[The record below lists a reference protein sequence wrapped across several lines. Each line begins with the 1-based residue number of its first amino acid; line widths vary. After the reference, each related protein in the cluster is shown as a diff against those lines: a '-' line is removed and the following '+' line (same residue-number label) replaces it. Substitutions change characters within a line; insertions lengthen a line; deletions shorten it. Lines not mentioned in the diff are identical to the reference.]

1 MKPARL
7 IVITLLLCVMS
18 ALPTWAQA
26 PQLPSVKEVTTH
38 LDALYQAN
46 SSHATMTMEITTK
59 HFSRTLELE
68 SWSLGKDMM
77 LAVIRKPAR
86 EAGTAT
92 LKTADGLWNFAPR
105 ADRLMRVPPGLL
117 SEEWMG
123 SHFTNDDLVKANRYE
138 TEYDTTCA
146 WVDEGGERMLRLTM
160 IPKAHAAV
168 VYTKVEFFLTAEG
181 WLPRRS
187 VYWDEA
193 EVVRNDHFK
202 DVKRFGGRLVPAVM
216 EVIPT
221 DKPGE
226 KTRVTYTSLNFD
238 AKVKKSL
245 FTPRGLRKKA
255 QQR

>member
-1 MKPARL
+1 MKRALP
-7 IVITLLLCVMS
+7 ILLLAIW
-18 ALPTWAQA
+18 ALAKGGVALAEPPA
-26 PQLPSVKEVTTH
+26 LPSVKEVTTH
-38 LDALYQAN
+38 LDELYQAK
-46 SSHATMTMEITTK
+46 SSYAKMTMEITTK

-68 SWSLGKDMM
+68 SWSLGKDNM

-92 LKTADGLWNFAPR
+92 LKTSDGLWNFAPR

-117 SEEWMG
+117 SEGWMG
-123 SHFTNDDLVKANRYE
+123 SHFTNDDLMKANRYE
-138 TEYDTTCA
+138 TEYDTTSA
-146 WVDEGGERMLRLTM
+146 WVEEGGERLLKLTM

-168 VYTKVEFFLTAEG
+168 VYTKVEFFLSAEG
-181 WLPRRS
+181 WLPRRA

-193 EVVRNDHFK
+193 EVVRKDLFK
-202 DVKRFGGRLVPAVM
+202 EVKTFGGRKVPAVM
-216 EVIPT
+216 EVVPT

-226 KTRVTYTSLNFD
+226 MTRVTYTSLEFNARVSD
-238 AKVKKSL
+238 SL

>member
-1 MKPARL
+1 MNRVNTSVVAALLAVMLAPAAWAEAP
-7 IVITLLLCVMS
+7 
-18 ALPTWAQA
+18 ALPE
-26 PQLPSVKEVTTH
+26 VKAVTEH
-38 LDALYQAN
+38 LDALYQAK
-46 SSHATMTMEITTK
+46 SSHATMRMEITTK

-86 EAGTAT
+86 ESGTAT

-117 SEEWMG
+117 SEGWMG

-146 WVDEGGERMLRLTM
+146 WVTEEGERMLRLTM
-160 IPKAHAAV
+160 IPKEHAAV
-168 VYTKVEFFLTAEG
+168 VHTKVEFYVTAEG
-181 WLPRRS
+181 WIPRRS

-193 EVVRNDHFK
+193 EIVRNDHFK
-202 DVKRFGGRLVPAVM
+202 DVKTFGGRQVPAVM
-216 EVIPT
+216 EVVPM

-226 KTRVTYTSLNFD
+226 KTRVTYTSLEFD
-238 AKVKKSL
+238 AKVSTSL

>member
-1 MKPARL
+1 MRR
-7 IVITLLLCVMS
+7 VIPGLVLFLGVLGCTS
-18 ALPTWAQA
+18 ALAETPA
-26 PQLPSVKEVTTH
+26 LPSVKEVTTH
-38 LDALYQAN
+38 LDALYQSN

-77 LAVIRKPAR
+77 LAVIRTPAR

-92 LKTADGLWNFAPR
+92 LKTTEGLWNFAPR

-117 SEEWMG
+117 SEGWMG

-138 TEYDTTCA
+138 TEYDTTSA
-146 WVDEGGERMLRLTM
+146 WVEEGGERMLRLTM

-168 VYTKVEFFLTAEG
+168 VYTKVEFYVTAQG

-193 EVVRNDHFK
+193 EIVRNDYFK
-202 DVKRFGGRLVPAVM
+202 DVKTFGGRRVPAVM
-216 EVIPT
+216 EVVPT

-226 KTRVTYTSLNFD
+226 KTRVTYTSLDFD
-238 AKVKKSL
+238 AKVNTST